1 MSSAPSRGK
10 SGWLYG
16 AWGWLA
22 TAAALA
28 LLVAMVLL
36 FNNTTQG
43 YLACGITVVLVL
55 WFRALGMQAER
66 RERSARKKMQ
76 QYLD

>member
-1 MSSAPSRGK
+1 
-10 SGWLYG
+10 
-16 AWGWLA
+16 
-22 TAAALA
+22 
-28 LLVAMVLL
+28 MVLL